1 MKISTSFLF
10 DRATSQMTVVQGKL
24 AKAQAQMAQGKQV
37 IAPSDAPD
45 QASSITRLKGIL
57 AKQASYTQALESTR
71 TRFQAE
77 ETALGNVSDGL
88 LRMRELAI
96 QAANDTM
103 GPVERQAIGIEMAG
117 LRDQIVSL
125 ANTQDASGAYIFAGS
140 RVREPAFGV
149 GAEGTLVYQ
158 GDETTIDVL
167 VGDQRTV
174 KVNRSGSDA
183 FQRVIRL
190 DQQGNA
196 YGVGFFQAINE
207 MVEAVKQSDAAGMQ
221 RSISEVSA
229 LQDGVALGLAQIGTD
244 MNVLDSQQVVLEE
257 TTLRL
262 RSTLSS
268 VEDLA
273 YAEAITQMNKEM
285 LALEAAQSSFAKI
298 SQLSL
303 FDYIK

>member
-1 MKISTSFLF
+1 MS
-10 DRATSQMTVVQGKL
+10 VVQGKL

-103 GPVERQAIGIEMAG
+103 GPVERQALGIEMAG

-125 ANTQDASGAYIFAGS
+125 ANTQDAGGAYIFAGS

-149 GAEGTLVYQ
+149 DAQGTLVYQ

-190 DQQGNA
+190 DQEGNA
-196 YGVGFFQAINE
+196 YGVGFFQAVND
-207 MVEAVKQSDAAGMQ
+207 MVNAVTQSDAAGMQ

-262 RSTLSS
+262 RGTLSL
-268 VEDLA
+268 VEDLD

-298 SQLSL
+298 SQLNL

>member
-1 MKISTSFLF
+1 
-10 DRATSQMTVVQGKL
+10 VVQGKL

-103 GPVERQAIGIEMAG
+103 GPVERQALGIEMAG

-125 ANTQDASGAYIFAGS
+125 ANTQDAGGAYIFAGS

-149 GAEGTLVYQ
+149 DAQGTLVYQ

-190 DQQGNA
+190 DQEGNA
-196 YGVGFFQAINE
+196 YGVGFFQAVND
-207 MVEAVKQSDAAGMQ
+207 MVNAVTQSDAAGMQ

-262 RSTLSS
+262 RGTLSL
-268 VEDLA
+268 VEDLD

-298 SQLSL
+298 SQLNL